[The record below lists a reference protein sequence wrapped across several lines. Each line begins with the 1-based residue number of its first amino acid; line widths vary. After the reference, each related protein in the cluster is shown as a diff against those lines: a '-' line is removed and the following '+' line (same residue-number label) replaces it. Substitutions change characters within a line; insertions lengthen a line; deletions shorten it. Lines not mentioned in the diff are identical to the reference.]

1 MRKIVVVESDKN
13 SEENSAFEKLFAI
26 KQEELE
32 EKSKEREQYVINNNL
47 NDVTHRMIIKE
58 IEDIQCIDS
67 NVKQKIL
74 KMLEKLLENRDRV
87 QVFNYKRYYKAGI
100 NDIIDIIF

>member
-67 NVKQKIL
+67 NVKQKIMKGNQFWKKKNIKEL
-74 KMLEKLLENRDRV
+74 MEIL
-87 QVFNYKRYYKAGI
+87 
-100 NDIIDIIF
+100 